1 MYNKKILID
10 ALKKLGSAKAPTQK
24 KDIVVGSNNPTE
36 MLAMQK
42 GFSPYDKKLNVKK
55 SNIHGKGLFT
65 EQPLKKGE
73 LIGLAHVN
81 NQPTPIVG
89 NFHNHSENNATAL
102 NIRRGNQ
109 RYLVAAKDLEPGTE
123 ITTNYRLQPEL
134 GQPEDFP
141 HSINETPTA
150 RRGGSTPKL
159 PNKKNSRAY
168 SRSLDATNRLFAE
181 HPWFKK
187 SKSRKN
193 KIYDPNS
200 PYFQPGGET
209 DLPQNV
215 GITYL
220 SGDDRSHYS
229 PLDDTIYLNPNA
241 SDSELNHELV
251 HAWQNRTGRLRS
263 NPNLPQQRPPIV
275 ASDKQAASYY
285 TRKGDDVDYYL
296 NNLST
301 LYPNLT
307 DGNIW
312 TEDLNRFMPEQI
324 KYDKVIEPLMYLDP
338 NTMEG
343 EAEMFSQVYGPPP
356 GISFRKKGGA
366 LPKAQDGTVW
376 VKDEND
382 PRYKDYLIRQGLY
395 NYSNNPN
402 FNVRDIGTFDLYDL
416 ISSNKLEDLKK
427 YDDVYYDNRVSKILS
442 KELKPDADEYARV
455 FREGLKD
462 PNVGPYG
469 SVVNYQ
475 TIPNE
480 KLHLDPDYQNA
491 YFYLKDLE
499 ANNNFFK
506 QYPPTEWQKKQY
518 YESHPFGST
527 FAYYNSGQNE
537 IYTTPNTLFI
547 EDEINRNALKQVYPN
562 LTDLEID
569 KIISERRKEPA
580 FITNNRDSWGFEE
593 HADTYDFIT
602 DPLGRIKSAEPQYI
616 ADPNKE
622 TFIDKKGRLGY
633 LQESIRDNI
642 RQSFDYLPVWPK
654 PETTV
659 KVLPPPIEIK
669 PGSLRVDHGK
679 LPELQPGNFFSEPLP
694 EAPQYALDPYTDN
707 RLSVDI
713 KLPQNQIKH
722 MFDSGVL
729 SSKGHFNIGKKNK
742 TKLIPRIVQKFTGYD
757 PKYFEGYENEEGE
770 YIPGELEI
778 ANELGN
784 KVEFKG
790 AASLR
795 DYMNQQKYAKEYEEY
810 EKKLDEWNE
819 KYEQSRK
826 KQAEGRAFKKGGSL
840 LKAQYGFTGFG
851 KDRAL
856 TASPFDFRTS
866 YGQVTDFYK
875 NPNYSLTYTTPN
887 LFKKTSMSANPL
899 SFTIGR
905 PYYTD
910 TQRLTHPSLD
920 TDAIYRQDYYDPA
933 YHATSGS
940 EYQQYLQDVSDY
952 SGVPVSGLNQ
962 TLLNKYNAAQNL
974 AAVKPTYK
982 KGIPLTA
989 NVDYSLFG
997 NLPGK
1002 SGAGALA
1009 GALTLGA
1016 GYAPEPG
1023 FYGTMDASAY
1033 GIFGKRKH
1041 NKTTNAHH
1049 YFNTGLTRQGDRAWI
1064 PRLNIFN
1071 AVVKQRPEYND
1082 AQTQKIL
1089 ELYKED
1095 IEKGTTTAEDFMAD
1109 NVDQSSGDPFNISVL
1124 SPELTFQVKPFKKI
1138 PGILSLTAGL
1148 RNTLGGKDKSETTVG
1163 GQWTPRPYGNIR
1175 YSVPVED
1182 AIDRLK
1188 DLDLPPVKKRKS
1200 YYDYVNE
1207 NEQTDD
1213 TNETPPDNTFPPE
1226 DTSTDENTM
1235 QPSYDGEGVGKGPC
1249 PKGYERLCEECR
1261 CTKIQ
1266 TRRSPLL
1273 DKRGIHPYI
1282 DGQYLEDGGITVD
1295 LTPEEIEEYAKGGY
1309 IIEDISIPS
1318 LNKMKNGGL
1327 EWPPKRLSG
1336 QASRALEIIR
1346 EPEIISTYLGQTTP
1360 NLRLPS
1366 LRSINID
1373 QFKNL
1378 DQWDLKN
1385 RKLIYPFKIEA
1396 PSGVLEIKPHDYSNI
1411 DQNLWELYANMPNQI
1426 EAGRAFYML
1435 NQMLQPEPTIL
1446 QRDSLSSDSL
1456 NTMLSVGNKKDWDAE
1471 YVGDLPFNFMGR
1483 NNQIFKGLNI
1493 PTYAPTG
1500 VSTPLGEQMVER
1512 LNSFIKDKGYGDE
1525 AYIANVPGFPRASV
1539 YVPNYRLKRR
1549 WKNGGEFKKYQPGG
1563 QINAIKAIEELRNL
1577 KPIRNIGSFQIAPF
1591 KTPVF
1596 KIPDIKLPDIKMP
1609 AVTVASTFIPTIS
1622 PKDWSKNWNKA
1633 TGDFQGLMKEYADIE
1648 QRTKA
1653 DNTWMKNADG
1663 SPYQGSE
1670 YEFIQEQSE
1679 PFKKAFPEGFNQ
1691 VFRGVNKK
1699 TAFRDFSRGKK
1710 LSGDRAMFTGD
1721 YLVGDDYAKFH
1732 SRQDNNNILTPFVQ
1746 DNVTGLYN
1754 LIYPKG
1760 KEVIYNAGGDFWSNI
1775 GSGISDFNSNALLSE
1790 FELETTK
1797 RLLNA
1802 RLERL
1807 LELQKNNPSNFLK
1820 NEIADIQNRF
1830 LLLNNNETAF
1840 NRIMPGTDLEQL
1852 RILNSELKPPTKN
1865 DNLDILD
1872 RVTTNTLAE
1881 AISRTGLNSVIL
1893 QNVVDGP
1900 FGDVHIVNNR
1910 PGNYLKSKIGNQGF
1924 FKQTP
1929 GAGSNIYHKM
1939 GGESNYELGDE
1950 VDEATM
1956 KQLKELGYT
1965 FEKI

>member
-1 MYNKKILID
+1 MYNKKVLID
-10 ALKKLGSAKAPTQK
+10 SLKKLGSAKAPTQK
-24 KDIVVGSNNPTE
+24 KDTVVGSNNPTE

-102 NIRRGNQ
+102 SIRRGNQ

-193 KIYDPNS
+193 KIYDPNAK
-200 PYFQPGGET
+200 YYANGGESRC
-209 DLPQNV
+209 PE
-215 GITYL
+215 GYAF
-220 SGDDRSHYS
+220 
-229 PLDDTIYLNPNA
+229 NPN
-241 SDSELNHELV
+241 
-251 HAWQNRTGRLRS
+251 TGKCIEWNPTIWNTVDEPTS
-263 NPNLPQQRPPIV
+263 FDPVADIIYMNPNDRLDGM
-275 ASDKQAASYY
+275 SDEQYNEMYKNQLEHEQFH
-285 TRKGDDVDYYL
+285 RLQWLNGELKGQSKIPYRMPSPVQKDGIDYYNRRNEEADYL
-296 NNLST
+296 HNYWKNMHPHDAEFIPDEVIYNNETNPAMYQL
-301 LYPNLT
+301 P
-307 DGNIW
+307 W
-312 TEDLNRFMPEQI
+312 TA
-324 KYDKVIEPLMYLDP
+324 
-338 NTMEG
+338 EG
-343 EAEMFSQVYGPPP
+343 EAIYYQDAVSDGVQ
-356 GISFRKKGGA
+356 SFFPKRKKGGA
-366 LPKAQDGTVW
+366 LPKAQ
-376 VKDEND
+376 
-382 PRYKDYLIRQGLY
+382 YGL
-395 NYSNNPN
+395 SGLGDRP
-402 FNVRDIGTFDLYDL
+402 G
-416 ISSNKLEDLKK
+416 
-427 YDDVYYDNRVSKILS
+427 VY
-442 KELKPDADEYARV
+442 
-455 FREGLKD
+455 
-462 PNVGPYG
+462 
-469 SVVNYQ
+469 
-475 TIPNE
+475 
-480 KLHLDPDYQNA
+480 
-491 YFYLKDLE
+491 
-499 ANNNFFK
+499 
-506 QYPPTEWQKKQY
+506 
-518 YESHPFGST
+518 
-527 FAYYNSGQNE
+527 
-537 IYTTPNTLFI
+537 
-547 EDEINRNALKQVYPN
+547 
-562 LTDLEID
+562 
-569 KIISERRKEPA
+569 
-580 FITNNRDSWGFEE
+580 
-593 HADTYDFIT
+593 
-602 DPLGRIKSAEPQYI
+602 
-616 ADPNKE
+616 
-622 TFIDKKGRLGY
+622 
-633 LQESIRDNI
+633 
-642 RQSFDYLPVWPK
+642 
-654 PETTV
+654 
-659 KVLPPPIEIK
+659 
-669 PGSLRVDHGK
+669 
-679 LPELQPGNFFSEPLP
+679 
-694 EAPQYALDPYTDN
+694 
-707 RLSVDI
+707 
-713 KLPQNQIKH
+713 
-722 MFDSGVL
+722 
-729 SSKGHFNIGKKNK
+729 
-742 TKLIPRIVQKFTGYD
+742 FT
-757 PKYFEGYENEEGE
+757 
-770 YIPGELEI
+770 
-778 ANELGN
+778 
-784 KVEFKG
+784 
-790 AASLR
+790 
-795 DYMNQQKYAKEYEEY
+795 
-810 EKKLDEWNE
+810 
-819 KYEQSRK
+819 
-826 KQAEGRAFKKGGSL
+826 
-840 LKAQYGFTGFG
+840 
-851 KDRAL
+851 
-856 TASPFDFRTS
+856 PFDFRTQI
-866 YGQVTDFYK
+866 GQTTDFYK
-875 NPNYSLTYTTPN
+875 NPNYSLTYTIPK
-887 LFKKTSMSANPL
+887 LYKKAQLASNPL

-910 TQRLTHPSLD
+910 TERLTNPALD
-920 TDAIYRQDYYDPA
+920 YDPIFTQDYHSNPVQQLQYGPQ
-933 YHATSGS
+933 
-940 EYQQYLQDVSDY
+940 YQQYLQDVSDY
-952 SGVPVSGLNQ
+952 TGTPVSNLNQ
-962 TLLNKYNAAQNL
+962 TKVNQYNAAQNL
-974 AAVKPTYK
+974 AAVKPKYNK
-982 KGIPLTA
+982 PGAPLTA
-989 NVDYSLFG
+989 NLEYSLFG
-997 NLPGK
+997 NLPGN
-1002 SGAGALA
+1002 SGAGPLA
-1009 GALTLGA
+1009 GSLTLGA

-1023 FYGTMDASAY
+1023 FYGAAQASAY
-1033 GIFGKRKH
+1033 GVFGKRK
-1041 NKTTNAHH
+1041 NNSMSPKT
-1049 YFNTGLTRQGDRAWI
+1049 YFNKGLTRKKDRAWI
-1064 PRLNIFN
+1064 PGLNIMDFSIR
-1071 AVVKQRPEYND
+1071 QRSPYND
-1082 AQTQKIL
+1082 AQTQRIL

-1095 IEKGTTTAEDFMAD
+1095 IQNGTTRAEDFIKDQA
-1109 NVDQSSGDPFNISVL
+1109 DQSSKSPFSISAL
-1124 SPELTFQVKPFKKI
+1124 SPSLTYQRYFEPLGLPVIF
-1138 PGILSLTAGL
+1138 SATAGL
-1148 RNTLGGKDKSETTVG
+1148 RNTIEGKDATKTTVG
-1163 GQWTPRPYGNIR
+1163 GQWTTRPYGNVR
-1175 YSVPVED
+1175 LVVPMD
-1182 AIDRLK
+1182 RAIDRLK
-1188 DLDLPPVKKRKS
+1188 DLDLPPIKKRRS

-1213 TNETPPDNTFPPE
+1213 NNEPPTDNTFPPE

-1282 DGQYLEDGGITVD
+1282 DGQYLEDGGITID

-1318 LNKMKNGGL
+1318 LNKMKKGGL
-1327 EWPPKRLSG
+1327 KCPPNCLPG

-1346 EPEIISTYLGQTTP
+1346 EPEMISTYLGQTTP

-1385 RKLIYPFKIEA
+1385 RKLVYPFKIEA
-1396 PSGVLEIKPHDYSNI
+1396 PSGVLEIKPHDYSNV

-1525 AYIANVPGFPRASV
+1525 AYIATVPGFPRASV

-1596 KIPDIKLPDIKMP
+1596 KLPDIKLPDIKMP

-1663 SPYQGSE
+1663 SPYLGSE
-1670 YEFIQEQSE
+1670 YEYIQEQSE

-1732 SRQDNNNILTPFVQ
+1732 SRQDDNNILTPFVQ

-1760 KEVIYNAGGDFWSNI
+1760 KEVIYNAGTDFWSNI

-1797 RLLNA
+1797 NLLNA

-1956 KQLKELGYT
+1956 KQLKKLGYT

>member
-102 NIRRGNQ
+102 SIRRGNQ

-134 GQPEDFP
+134 GQPEDFS

-193 KIYDPNS
+193 KIYDPN
-200 PYFQPGGET
+200 
-209 DLPQNV
+209 
-215 GITYL
+215 
-220 SGDDRSHYS
+220 
-229 PLDDTIYLNPNA
+229 A
-241 SDSELNHELV
+241 
-251 HAWQNRTGRLRS
+251 
-263 NPNLPQQRPPIV
+263 
-275 ASDKQAASYY
+275 KYY
-285 TRKGDDVDYYL
+285 
-296 NNLST
+296 
-301 LYPNLT
+301 
-307 DGNIW
+307 
-312 TEDLNRFMPEQI
+312 
-324 KYDKVIEPLMYLDP
+324 
-338 NTMEG
+338 
-343 EAEMFSQVYGPPP
+343 
-356 GISFRKKGGA
+356 
-366 LPKAQDGTVW
+366 QDGGTIW

-402 FNVRDIGTFDLYDL
+402 FNVREIGTFDLYDL
-416 ISSNKLEDLKK
+416 INSNNLENLKQ
-427 YDDVYYDNRVSKILS
+427 YDDFYYDDQVSKIFS
-442 KELKPDADEYARV
+442 KELKPDADEWDRV

-506 QYPPTEWQKKQY
+506 QYPPTEWQKKQSY
-518 YESHPFGST
+518 THHPFWDT
-527 FAYYNSGQNE
+527 FAYYNSGQNRF
-537 IYTTPNTLFI
+537 YTTPNTLFI

-569 KIISERRKEPA
+569 KIISEERKEPA
-580 FITNNRDSWGFEE
+580 FITNNRDSWGYNKY
-593 HADTYDFIT
+593 ADAYEYIT
-602 DPLGRIKSAEPQYI
+602 DALGRIKSSEPKYI
-616 ADPNKE
+616 ADPNKK
-622 TFIDKKGRLGY
+622 TFIDKEGQLGY
-633 LQESIRDNI
+633 LAETIQDDI
-642 RQSFDYLPVWPK
+642 RQSFNYLPVWPK

-669 PGSLRVDHGK
+669 PGSLRVDHEN

-694 EAPQYALDPYTDN
+694 EAPQYALDPYTDERLRLVVQPGKAKKKTHRGRLMDGKGQKYKWTTYEPTKELEFQRN
-707 RLSVDI
+707 RV
-713 KLPQNQIKH
+713 
-722 MFDSGVL
+722 
-729 SSKGHFNIGKKNK
+729 
-742 TKLIPRIVQKFTGYD
+742 TKPIASAIQKFTGYD
-757 PKYFEGYENEEGE
+757 PKYFEGYYDEEGE

-887 LFKKTSMSANPL
+887 LFKKTALSANPL

-920 TDAIYRQDYYDPA
+920 TNAIYRQDYYDPA
-933 YHATSGS
+933 YHATSGP

-1023 FYGTMDASAY
+1023 FYGTVDASAY
-1033 GIFGKRKH
+1033 GVFGKRKY

-1095 IEKGTTTAEDFMAD
+1095 IQKGTTTAEDFMAD

-1175 YSVPVED
+1175 YSIPVED

-1266 TRRSPLL
+1266 IRRSPLL

-1309 IIEDISIPS
+1309 IIEDISVPS

-1346 EPEIISTYLGQTTP
+1346 EPEMISTYLGQTTP

-1435 NQMLQPEPTIL
+1435 NQMFQPEPTIL

-1456 NTMLSVGNKKDWDAE
+1456 NTVLSVGNKKDWDAE
-1471 YVGDLPFNFMGR
+1471 YFGDLPLNFMGR
-1483 NNQIFKGLNI
+1483 NNQIFKGLNT
-1493 PTYAPTG
+1493 PNYAPLG
-1500 VSTPLGEQMVER
+1500 VQESLGQQMVDR
-1512 LNSFIKDKGYGDE
+1512 LNSFIKDKGYGEE
-1525 AYIANVPGFPRASV
+1525 AYLQEIVGNPMKSI

-1549 WKNGGEFKKYQPGG
+1549 WKN
-1563 QINAIKAIEELRNL
+1563 
-1577 KPIRNIGSFQIAPF
+1577 
-1591 KTPVF
+1591 
-1596 KIPDIKLPDIKMP
+1596 
-1609 AVTVASTFIPTIS
+1609 
-1622 PKDWSKNWNKA
+1622 
-1633 TGDFQGLMKEYADIE
+1633 
-1648 QRTKA
+1648 
-1653 DNTWMKNADG
+1653 
-1663 SPYQGSE
+1663 
-1670 YEFIQEQSE
+1670 
-1679 PFKKAFPEGFNQ
+1679 
-1691 VFRGVNKK
+1691 
-1699 TAFRDFSRGKK
+1699 
-1710 LSGDRAMFTGD
+1710 
-1721 YLVGDDYAKFH
+1721 
-1732 SRQDNNNILTPFVQ
+1732 
-1746 DNVTGLYN
+1746 
-1754 LIYPKG
+1754 
-1760 KEVIYNAGGDFWSNI
+1760 
-1775 GSGISDFNSNALLSE
+1775 
-1790 FELETTK
+1790 
-1797 RLLNA
+1797 
-1802 RLERL
+1802 
-1807 LELQKNNPSNFLK
+1807 
-1820 NEIADIQNRF
+1820 
-1830 LLLNNNETAF
+1830 
-1840 NRIMPGTDLEQL
+1840 
-1852 RILNSELKPPTKN
+1852 
-1865 DNLDILD
+1865 
-1872 RVTTNTLAE
+1872 
-1881 AISRTGLNSVIL
+1881 
-1893 QNVVDGP
+1893 
-1900 FGDVHIVNNR
+1900 
-1910 PGNYLKSKIGNQGF
+1910 
-1924 FKQTP
+1924 
-1929 GAGSNIYHKM
+1929 